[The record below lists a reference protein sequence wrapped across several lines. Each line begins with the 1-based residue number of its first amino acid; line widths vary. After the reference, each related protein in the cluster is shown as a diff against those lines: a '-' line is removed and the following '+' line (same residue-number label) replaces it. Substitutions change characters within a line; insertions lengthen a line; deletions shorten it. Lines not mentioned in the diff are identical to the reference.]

1 MTAALEGRRYFEQL
15 GHLVD
20 SRWTAAGRRAGDLP
34 AIAGAALEELPVP
47 DTLDVFAV
55 LDLLA
60 RDDGLPKQR
69 KVSDQFGQPP
79 TVMFS
84 SAGLEVHALTWIDGT
99 TSIHQ
104 HGFDGAF
111 RVLQGSSLHAEYT
124 FDQSDRLADGHLIVG
139 DLAMRRSEVLTK
151 GAVRRIPAGP
161 GFIHSLFHLERP
173 SVTIVVRN
181 GWSDLPF
188 PQYDYRHP
196 GLGIDILEKDER
208 LGMRLRGLRAM
219 EHLGQGAGLRVALD
233 IVGTE
238 NLWTAFRVTE
248 FWFRA
253 ISDTTGLDEL
263 AEVLARRDA
272 TLADYVDPMFG
283 EQRRQMRLLRRRG
296 LLEEQRHRL
305 LLAVLVNLPD
315 ADSVSAAM
323 AALFPGRVPSEVT
336 NEIVEELSSAQ
347 YRGLSGMHLTAENR
361 EAVRT
366 ALRQDRFGDALSML
380 GDQWH
385 PSSLSDLA

>member
-34 AIAGAALEELPVP
+34 AIAGAALDELPVP

-124 FDQSDRLADGHLIVG
+124 FDQSDQLADGHLIVG

-151 GAVRRIPAGP
+151 GAVRRIPGGP

>member
-1 MTAALEGRRYFEQL
+1 VTAALEGRRYFDEL
-15 GHLVD
+15 GNLVD
-20 SRWTAAGRRAGDLP
+20 SRWTAAGRRAGDL
-34 AIAGAALEELPVP
+34 AVIAGRALEELPVP
-47 DTLDVFAV
+47 DALDVFTV

-84 SAGLEVHALTWIDGT
+84 SAGLEVHVLTWIDGT

-111 RVLQGSSLHAEYT
+111 RVLQGSSLHAEYS
-124 FDQSDRLADGHLIVG
+124 FHQSDQLADGHLLVG
-139 DLAMRRSEVLTK
+139 DLTMLRSEVLTS
-151 GAVRRIPAGP
+151 GAVRPIPAGP
-161 GFIHSLFHLERP
+161 EFIHSLFHLERP

-208 LGMRLRGLRAM
+208 LGMRMRGLSAM
-219 EHLGQGAGLRVALD
+219 EHLDPGAGLRVALD

-238 NLWTAFRVTE
+238 DLWTAFRVTE
-248 FWFRA
+248 FWFRV
-253 ISDTTGLDEL
+253 ISDTAGLDEL
-263 AEVLARRDA
+263 SVVLARRDA

-305 LLAVLVNLPD
+305 LVAVLVNLPD
-315 ADSVSAAM
+315 ADSVAAAM
-323 AALFPGRVPSEVT
+323 AELFPGRVPSDVT
-336 NEIVEELSSAQ
+336 HEIVEELSSAK
-347 YRGLSGMHLTAENR
+347 YRGLSGMHLTPDNL

-366 ALRQDRFGDALSML
+366 ALRQNRFGDALAML

-385 PSSLSDLA
+385 PASLSDLA

>member
-1 MTAALEGRRYFEQL
+1 VTAALEGRRYFEQL

-20 SRWTAAGRRAGDLP
+20 SRWTAAGRRAGDL
-34 AIAGAALEELPVP
+34 ATIAGAALEELPVP

-111 RVLQGSSLHAEYT
+111 RVLQGSSLHTEYA
-124 FDQSDRLADGHLIVG
+124 FDQSDQLADGHLVVG
-139 DLAMRRSEVLTK
+139 DLAMLRSEVLTA
-151 GAVRRIPAGP
+151 GAVRPIPAGP

-208 LGMRLRGLRAM
+208 LGMRMRGLSAM
-219 EHLGQGAGLRVALD
+219 EHLDPGAGLRVALD
-233 IVGTE
+233 IVVTE
-238 NLWTAFRVTE
+238 DLWTAFRVTE

-253 ISDTTGLDEL
+253 ISDTTGFDEL
-263 AEVLARRDA
+263 AEVLARRNA

-305 LLAVLVNLPD
+305 LLAVLVNVPD
-315 ADSVSAAM
+315 ADSVFAAL

-347 YRGLSGMHLTAENR
+347 YRGLSGMHLTPETR
-361 EAVRT
+361 EAVRI
-366 ALRQDRFGDALSML
+366 ALRQHRFGDALSML